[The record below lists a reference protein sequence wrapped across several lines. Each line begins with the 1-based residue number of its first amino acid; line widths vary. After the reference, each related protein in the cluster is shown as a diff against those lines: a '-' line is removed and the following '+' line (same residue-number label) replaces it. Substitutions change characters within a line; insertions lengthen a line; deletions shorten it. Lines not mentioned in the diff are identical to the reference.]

1 MSIRVMR
8 WVWDQDIPTP
18 RKMLRL
24 ALADD
29 ADNDGFCWP
38 AYKRLARKTN
48 LSRRDVIRQ
57 TQRLECDQLL
67 TRQRRTLNGPGQN
80 EFTSNRYRLAVGGV
94 VTHGHHP
101 GDQQSPPL
109 VTDGHHLTLPVNS
122 NPQDTHRGRSS
133 KNDGYGKARREKP
146 EDELAT
152 IRAAASEHK
161 RQIAEIESLR
171 VCERGSQPG

>member
-1 MSIRVMR
+1 MSIRVMQ

-18 RKMLRL
+18 RKMLLL

-38 AYKRLARKTN
+38 GYKRLARKTN

-57 TQRLECDQLL
+57 IQRLECDQLL
-67 TRQRRTLNGPGQN
+67 TRQRRTLNGPGQS
-80 EFTSNRYRLAVGGV
+80 EFTSNRYQLAVGGV

-101 GDQQSPPL
+101 SDSRSPPL

-122 NPQDTHRGRSS
+122 NPQDTPRERRS
-133 KNDGYGKARREKP
+133 KNDGSGKARRNKP
-146 EDELAT
+146 RDELAS

-161 RQIAEIESLR
+161 RQVAEIERLR
-171 VCERGSQPG
+171 ACERGAQSG